1 MTINENETAVTVVLW
16 EAKAKPGREADMKAF
31 IANAVTASR
40 HDAGNID
47 YEAHEVE
54 GEPGVFI
61 IYERW
66 ISRAALDAHLG
77 APRMQSLVPQL
88 MDMMDGSIEDG
99 IRILRSFRP
108 AE

>member
-1 MTINENETAVTVVLW
+1 MAHTDNAPTTVLW
-16 EAKAKPGREADMKAF
+16 EAKAKSGREADMKAF
-31 IANAVTASR
+31 MSRAVTASR
-40 HDAGNID
+40 NDAGNID

-54 GEPGVFI
+54 GEPGTFI

-66 ISRAALDAHLG
+66 TSREALDAHLS

-88 MDMMDGSIEDG
+88 LDMMDGSIEAG
-99 IRILRSFRP
+99 IRILNRFRP